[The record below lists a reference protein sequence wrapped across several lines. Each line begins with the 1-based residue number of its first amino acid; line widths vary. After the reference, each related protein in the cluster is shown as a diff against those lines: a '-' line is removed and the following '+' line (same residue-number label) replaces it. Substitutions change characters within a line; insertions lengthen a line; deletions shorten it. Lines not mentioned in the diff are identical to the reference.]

1 MQNAILSATEL
12 NAQIKTFH
20 ALAVKNGFY
29 NNYETVEKCS
39 NPEVRYRLADLLHG
53 EVAEAYEAYRTGKI
67 DVSPEILY
75 NFSYNTSNQEDMLLF
90 AASYKERVK
99 GTVAEELADTYIR
112 ICDKAGAY
120 EIEFND
126 AAIEDISLEV
136 ANIGEKKCIHDLFF
150 HAERMVGVWVAYRNC
165 NSSDVAF
172 WLAYVYALADYF
184 KIDLHRHVELKH
196 LYNTTRSYKHG
207 KDF

>member
-1 MQNAILSATEL
+1 MQNAILSAMEL

-67 DVSPEILY
+67 DVSQECMNDAIH
-75 NFSYNTSNQEDMLLF
+75 TSKFKDLELF
-90 AASYKERVK
+90 TTIYKERIK

-126 AAIEDISLEV
+126 AAIEDIGLEV

-184 KIDLHRHVELKH
+184 KIDLHKHVELKH

>member
-53 EVAEAYEAYRTGKI
+53 EVAEAYEAYRTGKV
-67 DVSPEILY
+67 DVS
-75 NFSYNTSNQEDMLLF
+75 QEYMNDVIHASKFKDLELF
-90 AASYKERVK
+90 TTIYKERVK

-120 EIEFND
+120 EIEFTD

-165 NSSDVAF
+165 SSSDVAF

>member
-53 EVAEAYEAYRTGKI
+53 EVAEAYEAYRSGKV
-67 DVSPEILY
+67 DVS
-75 NFSYNTSNQEDMLLF
+75 QEYMNDVIHASKFKDLELF
-90 AASYKERVK
+90 TTIYKERVK

-120 EIEFND
+120 EIEFTD

-150 HAERMVGVWVAYRNC
+150 HAGRMVGVWVAYRNC

-184 KIDLHRHVELKH
+184 KIDLHKHVELKH
-196 LYNTTRSYKHG
+196 LYNTTRSYKHD